1 MSESRKQPSEW
12 LDALA
17 GVISP
22 TGPDCDYL
30 IAAST
35 AWARSRWG
43 ASSTSANQRAA
54 ELSKPALDLAAQ
66 LRTLTGRDETDIS
79 ACVTAESRETL
90 LQWALILCRLHHQ
103 SEDNP
108 EAARGDNHSG
118 ARCLAAV
125 GSDHG
130 QAIIGR
136 MASGRADARTPE
148 WPLVPGF
155 VHAALE
161 SLADRIDDSVA
172 MVVISPIDVHD
183 MMRAISPEQLMA
195 IAAACQRHR
204 ACLIIDHS
212 LIPPHGGGHFWVH
225 DAIASVTAAGVIM
238 SAGLVGGGTGGLLS
252 LGESLAIQLSAS
264 TSQAFASANRCH
276 SAALAAATLDQW
288 IEQSWCDVELDELPT
303 ELAGRLAK
311 RECVRDL
318 HVTGRSIGI
327 ELDLLSTEWLK
338 CAADCQLHATAAGD
352 FAIAMQ
358 LPLVFNTTDVVSLC
372 DRIDRIFDQIEHSE
386 RVAETAPA
394 APTSQSRSSVPADSA
409 GEDSTPENLQEENT
423 DNSEYDVGENAHL
436 NEDFDEDFEDD
447 LNEDSYRDKDR
458 HAPAM
463 PADPENQP

>member
-1 MSESRKQPSEW
+1 MSESRKQPIEW

-17 GVISP
+17 GMISP
-22 TGPDCDYL
+22 TGRDCDYL

-35 AWARSRWG
+35 AWARSQWG
-43 ASSTSANQRAA
+43 KSSTSAKERAVDPA
-54 ELSKPALDLAAQ
+54 ETFPDLTER
-66 LRTLTGRDETDIS
+66 LRTLTGRDETNI
-79 ACVTAESRETL
+79 ATCVTAESRENL

-103 SEDNP
+103 CEGNP
-108 EAARGDNHSG
+108 EAARGNIHSG

-136 MASGRADARTPE
+136 MASGRADGRSPE

-172 MVVISPIDVHD
+172 MVLISPLDFHD
-183 MMRAISPEQLMA
+183 MLRPISPEQLVA
-195 IAAACQRHR
+195 ISDACQRHR

-225 DAIASVTAAGVIM
+225 DAIASVNADGVIM

-264 TSQAFASANRCH
+264 TSQAFASTNRCH
-276 SAALAAATLDQW
+276 SAALAGATLDQW
-288 IEQSWCDVELDELPT
+288 IERSWCDVELDELPT

-327 ELDLLSTEWLK
+327 ELDIPSAEWLK
-338 CAADCQLHATAAGD
+338 SAADCQLHATAAGD

-358 LPLVFNTTDVVSLC
+358 LPLVFSTRDVASFC
-372 DRIDRIFDQIEHSE
+372 DRIDRVFDQIEHAE
-386 RVAETAPA
+386 RGAEIASPVSS
-394 APTSQSRSSVPADSA
+394 SQSRSSVSADSA
-409 GEDSTPENLQEENT
+409 GEDSTLENLQEENT

-447 LNEDSYRDKDR
+447 LNEDSYRDEDR

-463 PADPENQP
+463 PADPENQS